1 MANDLV
7 GKTVIMKVV
16 NETTGATSYV
26 DGKVDYVMNKD
37 EEIYLSVNN
46 KLYPLSDLDTVAD
59 DAYYE
64 AMGLAKSVD
73 NMLGQLPAVE
83 NITADY
89 EPLISQ
95 VAELYDGMTDYQK
108 GFVSDEAVKT
118 LNEYRAKVEEEVKK
132 AKTAAENVTQSIQNI
147 MEQLPSADQ
156 ITLEDEDLIN
166 RMGELYDSL
175 NSYQKN
181 LVSSDVTSNLK
192 AYQDQL
198 ATLKGGQEETGT
210 EA

>member
-1 MANDLV
+1 M
-7 GKTVIMKVV
+7 
-16 NETTGATSYV
+16 
-26 DGKVDYVMNKD
+26 
-37 EEIYLSVNN
+37 
-46 KLYPLSDLDTVAD
+46 
-59 DAYYE
+59 
-64 AMGLAKSVD
+64 
-73 NMLGQLPAVE
+73 
-83 NITADY
+83 
-89 EPLISQ
+89 
-95 VAELYDGMTDYQK
+95 
-108 GFVSDEAVKT
+108 
-118 LNEYRAKVEEEVKK
+118 EEVKK

>member
-1 MANDLV
+1 
-7 GKTVIMKVV
+7 
-16 NETTGATSYV
+16 
-26 DGKVDYVMNKD
+26 
-37 EEIYLSVNN
+37 
-46 KLYPLSDLDTVAD
+46 
-59 DAYYE
+59 
-64 AMGLAKSVD
+64 
-73 NMLGQLPAVE
+73 MLFR
-83 NITADY
+83 
-89 EPLISQ
+89 S
-95 VAELYDGMTDYQK
+95 
-108 GFVSDEAVKT
+108 
-118 LNEYRAKVEEEVKK
+118 
-132 AKTAAENVTQSIQNI
+132 
-147 MEQLPSADQ
+147 Q

>member
-1 MANDLV
+1 M
-7 GKTVIMKVV
+7 
-16 NETTGATSYV
+16 
-26 DGKVDYVMNKD
+26 
-37 EEIYLSVNN
+37 
-46 KLYPLSDLDTVAD
+46 
-59 DAYYE
+59 
-64 AMGLAKSVD
+64 
-73 NMLGQLPAVE
+73 
-83 NITADY
+83 
-89 EPLISQ
+89 
-95 VAELYDGMTDYQK
+95 
-108 GFVSDEAVKT
+108 
-118 LNEYRAKVEEEVKK
+118 
-132 AKTAAENVTQSIQNI
+132 TQSIQNI

-198 ATLKGGQEETGT
+198 ATLKGGQEETET